1 MAEADNRNPSDNPQP
16 APLYIPTEAPSN
28 EPAVVAWHVDVTYQ
42 VLGSKR
48 RGTASGQGENLGVK
62 RILQRERQ
70 IGGVRYV
77 PAVKDVSF
85 IARQGESIGIVGHNG
100 SGKSTLLRSLAGL
113 LPPTNGQVWI
123 HGQPS
128 LLGVNAVLL
137 NQLTGE
143 RNVYIGG
150 QALGLSVAEVRE
162 KYDDI
167 VGLADIGEAI
177 DRPMGTYS
185 SGQGARLRFAISTAA
200 RPDVLMID
208 EALATGDAAFQ
219 KKSTEKLH
227 EILQEASTVFLVS
240 HSVGTVVQMC
250 TRALWIDHGR
260 LVMDGPAADVVK
272 AYESGNLPEQFR
284 AQD

>member
-1 MAEADNRNPSDNPQP
+1 MAVADRDVVSDNPQP
-16 APLYIPTEAPSN
+16 APLFIPTDAPSGD
-28 EPAVVAWHVDVTYQ
+28 PAVVAWHVDVTYQ
-42 VLGSKR
+42 VLGSKK
-48 RGTASGQGENLGVK
+48 RGVATGQGESLGMK
-62 RILQRERQ
+62 RLLNRERQ

-85 IARQGESIGIVGHNG
+85 VARQGESIGIVGHNG

-113 LPPTNGQVWI
+113 LPPTKGRVWI

-137 NQLTGE
+137 NQLSGE

-150 QALGLSVAEVRE
+150 QALGLSIPEIRA

-167 VGLADIGEAI
+167 VAMADIGEAI

-227 EILQEASTVFLVS
+227 EILEEASTVFLVS
-240 HSVGTVVQMC
+240 HSAGTVVQMC